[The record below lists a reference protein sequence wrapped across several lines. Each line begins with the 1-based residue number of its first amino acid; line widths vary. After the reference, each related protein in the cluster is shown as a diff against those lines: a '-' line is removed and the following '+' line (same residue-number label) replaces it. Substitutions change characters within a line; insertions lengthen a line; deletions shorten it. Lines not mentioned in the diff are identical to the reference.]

1 MLPQS
6 TVNDSASKPI
16 DRRWLLI
23 AIASI
28 LAIGGGT
35 TAYLRWRDTTSP
47 PAQVPVSRPQI
58 RTVTALGRIAPKGEI
73 IKLSAPT
80 ASTAGSNR
88 VEQLLVKEGDRV
100 KKGQTIAI
108 LDNRD
113 RLQASVE
120 EAEKSVDVAIAK
132 LLKIK
137 AGAKQG
143 EIESQRAKIDRL
155 EAESLGDIKVQSAT
169 VERLKAEVNNA
180 EIEAQRYESMYRD
193 GASSASVR
201 DNKRLVLDTA
211 RKSWQ
216 EAQATL
222 NRTQSTR
229 LPELEEAKATLAQ
242 IAEVRDVDVREAQT
256 EVDRAIAAV
265 KQAKAELKQAYV
277 RSPQEGTILYINTRA
292 GESVSDRGIVEIGE
306 TNPMYVVAEVYQ
318 SDVGKVRSGQK
329 AIVTSDSIPDKLH
342 GTVEWSGYQVRR
354 QTVVNTDPSENI
366 DSRIVEVW
374 IRLDESSSKKAAKF
388 TNLQVK
394 AAIEL

>member
-1 MLPQS
+1 MLPQPTMKDS
-6 TVNDSASKPI
+6 TSKQI
-16 DRRWLLI
+16 DRRCLLI

-35 TAYLRWRDTTSP
+35 TAYLRWRAATSV
-47 PAQVPVSRPQI
+47 PAQVPVSLPQI

-73 IKLSAPT
+73 IKLSVPT
-80 ASTAGSNR
+80 GSTVGSNR
-88 VEQLLVKEGDRV
+88 VEELLVKEGDRV

-113 RLQASVE
+113 RLQASLE
-120 EAEKSVDVAIAK
+120 EAKKSVDVARAK
-132 LLKIK
+132 LLRIK

-143 EIESQRAKIDRL
+143 EINSQRAKIDRL
-155 EAESLGDIKVQSAT
+155 EAERQGDIRVQSAA
-169 VERLKAEVNNA
+169 VDRLKAEVNNA

-201 DNKRLVLDTA
+201 DNKRLILDTA
-211 RKSWQ
+211 RKSLQ

-229 LPELEEAKATLAQ
+229 LPELEEAKATMAQ
-242 IAEVRDVDVREAQT
+242 IVEVRDVDVKEAQT

-265 KQAKAELKQAYV
+265 KQAKADLKQAYV
-277 RSPQEGTILYINTRA
+277 RSPQDGTILYINTRA

-306 TNPMYVVAEVYQ
+306 TNPMYTVAEVYQ

-329 AIVTSDSIPDKLH
+329 VSVKSDSIPDELH
-342 GTVEWSGYQVRR
+342 GTVERTGYQVRR

-374 IRLDESSSKKAAKF
+374 IRLDETSSQKAAKF

>member
-374 IRLDESSSKKAAKF
+374 IRLDESSSQKAAKF

>member
-6 TVNDSASKPI
+6 TSDLAFKPI

-28 LAIGGGT
+28 LALGGGI
-35 TAYLRWRDTTSP
+35 TAYWRWRSSVSV
-47 PAQVPVSRPQI
+47 PAPTPASIPQI
-58 RTVTALGRIAPKGEI
+58 RTVTALGRLAPKGEI

-80 ASTAGSNR
+80 SSTAGSNR
-88 VEQLLVKEGDRV
+88 VEQLLVKEGDPV
-100 KKGQTIAI
+100 KARQIIAI

-113 RLQASVE
+113 RLQAAVT
-120 EAEKSVDVAIAK
+120 EAERSVNVARAK
-132 LLKIK
+132 LGKIK

-143 EIESQRAKIDRL
+143 EIASQRAKIAYL
-155 EAESLGDIKVQSAT
+155 EAQRRGDIAVQAAT
-169 VERLKAEVNNA
+169 VERLKAEVGNA

-201 DNKRLVLDTA
+201 DNKRLVWDTA
-211 RKSWQ
+211 QKSLQ
-216 EAQATL
+216 EAEATL
-222 NRTQSTR
+222 ARTQSIR
-229 LPELEEAKATLAQ
+229 LPELEEAKATLNQ
-242 IAEVRDVDVREAQT
+242 ITEIRDVDVQEAQA

-265 KQAKAELKQAYV
+265 NQSKANLKQAYV
-277 RSPQEGTILYINTRA
+277 RSLQDGTVLYINTRA
-292 GESVSDRGIVEIGE
+292 GELVSDRGIVELGE
-306 TNPMYVVAEVYQ
+306 TNPMYAVAEVYQ

-329 AIVTSDSIPDKLH
+329 VRVKSDSIADELQ
-342 GTVEWSGYQVRR
+342 GTVERSGYQVRR

-374 IRLDESSSKKAAKF
+374 IRLDEASSQKAAKF

-394 AAIEL
+394 VAIEL